1 MINKN
6 VISMLLVQ
14 EQLTGYH
21 CLSMPAANIT
31 CPKTKGYVKIGI
43 RSQYWLAKI
52 FLILLAKISV

>member
-1 MINKN
+1 
-6 VISMLLVQ
+6 MLLVQ

-21 CLSMPAANIT
+21 CLSMPAANIS

-43 RSQYWLAKI
+43 GSQYWLAKI